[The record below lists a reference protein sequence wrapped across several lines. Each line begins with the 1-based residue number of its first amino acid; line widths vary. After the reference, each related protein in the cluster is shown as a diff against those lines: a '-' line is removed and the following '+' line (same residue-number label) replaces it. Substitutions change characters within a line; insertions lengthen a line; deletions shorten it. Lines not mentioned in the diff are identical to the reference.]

1 MSRKTPEQNITY
13 IYYNMSS
20 ELGGA
25 TGPEV
30 LNQFT

>member
-1 MSRKTPEQNITY
+1 MEHS
-13 IYYNMSS
+13 SS

-30 LNQFT
+30 LNQFTLIDPNFRSCRAT